1 MPRYFVLFLVLM
13 FAAPSWS
20 APSCNGTTEEL
31 LLCYSPEVKD
41 FLGRWARAWGN
52 GDIETYLSLYTSAR
66 SPRDDL
72 TRSEWEAHRRARIGP
87 EKQIELNL
95 KLESMG
101 LEDSGI
107 FDVIFTQHYRSAT
120 FEDQIRKRLFLLR
133 EAGERQRLIL
143 ARSLLQ
149 DRPVLILDESMS
161 NLDPQTEAEFLKVL
175 TKLKSSKTIIMNS
188 HRHHLAEIADQVIT
202 INEH

>member
-31 LLCYSPEVKD
+31 LQCYSPEVKD
-41 FLGRWARAWGN
+41 FLKLLSDRPISDEEITSALQSACA
-52 GDIETYLSLYTSAR
+52 EFVLSLPDGLDTM
-66 SPRDDL
+66 
-72 TRSEWEAHRRARIGP
+72 IG
-87 EKQIELNL
+87 EGG
-95 KLESMG
+95 S
-101 LEDSGI
+101 
-107 FDVIFTQHYRSAT
+107 
-120 FEDQIRKRLFLLR
+120 RLS
-133 EAGERQRLIL
+133 AGERQRLIL

-175 TKLKSSKTIIMNS
+175 TKLKSSKTIIMIS